1 MLDVAKRAGVSI
13 STVSY
18 VLSGTRPVSEKTKRL
33 IYQTMEELGY
43 HPHALA
49 RGLASKRSRIIA
61 LLFSPRER
69 GMGLTEIEFV
79 TNAAEAAL
87 DRSYSLVLWNTR
99 VDDADHLRELTR
111 QRLVDGVILMEVR
124 SHDERVAVLREAGTP
139 FTMIGRC
146 ENNAGLSYAD
156 IDFDQLTRE
165 VVVYLAG
172 LGHEK
177 IAFLNQSREIFE
189 SGYGPAVRAYE
200 GFRKAV
206 SEAGLEEVVAFSH
219 ATPADGYECCRRL
232 LADNSD
238 LTALVAM
245 NDRALPGVVK
255 AVGERGW
262 HIPADFSLVSIVS
275 SSRTAELFVPPLT
288 TMEMPGKELGR
299 LGVEQ
304 LIRHLEQPGGEVAQ
318 VLVPCTLV
326 KRGSSASRRLRA
338 AK

>member
-18 VLSGTRPVSEKTKRL
+18 VLTGTRPVSEKTKRL

-61 LLFSPRER
+61 LLLSPRER

-87 DRSYSLVLWNTR
+87 DWGYNLVLWNTR

-111 QRLVDGVILMEVR
+111 QKLVDGVILMEVR
-124 SHDERVAVLREAGTP
+124 SNDERVGVLLEAGTP

-146 ENNAGLSYAD
+146 ENNTGLSYAD
-156 IDFDQLTRE
+156 IDFDQVTGE
-165 VVVYLAG
+165 VVAYLAG

-177 IAFLNQSREIFE
+177 VAFLNQSREIFE
-189 SGYGPAVRAYE
+189 SGYGPAVRAHE

-206 SEAGLEEVVAFSH
+206 SEAKLAEAAVFSH
-219 ATPADGYECCRRL
+219 ATPADGYESCRKL
-232 LADNSD
+232 LADNPD

-245 NDRALPGVVK
+245 NDRALPGVIQ

-262 HIPADFSLVSIVS
+262 RVPTDFSLVSIIS

-288 TMEMPGKELGR
+288 TMEVPGKELGR

-304 LIRHLEQPGGEVAQ
+304 LIRQLEQPGGECSQ

-326 KRGSSASRRLRA
+326 KRGSSGPRGRRA
-338 AK
+338 EQ